1 MLGTV
6 WDSVLGSFCHLSVPW
21 TSWAFLGCGS
31 RMEEGQRGGRRAAA
45 DRAPVLSPQ
54 LPIQRG
60 LQPGP
65 AVHEHPLPRL
75 V

>member
-1 MLGTV
+1 M
-6 WDSVLGSFCHLSVPW
+6 WDSVLEASVASLSPEQAGPFW
-21 TSWAFLGCGS
+21 DAGPRGLPH
-31 RMEEGQRGGRRAAA
+31 MEEGLEGSRRAAA
-45 DRAPVLSPQ
+45 DTPVLCPQ